1 MSVNIV
7 SMSLAE
13 FLLDR
18 HDWLLACLVRFSH
31 NIAYCT
37 SMFYRRFSLSVCGHN
52 TLFDFALF
60 CLNQGFICE
69 FS

>member
-7 SMSLAE
+7 SMSLAK

-18 HDWLLACLVRFSH
+18 NDCLLACLVRFSH

-37 SMFYRRFSLSVCGHN
+37 SMFYRRFSLPVCSHN
-52 TLFDFALF
+52 TQFDFALF

-69 FS
+69 FL

>member
-7 SMSLAE
+7 SMSLAN

-18 HDWLLACLVRFSH
+18 HDCLLTCLVRFSH
-31 NIAYCT
+31 NIAYCI
-37 SMFYRRFSLSVCGHN
+37 SMFYRRFSLSVCSHN
-52 TLFDFALF
+52 TQFDFALF

-69 FS
+69 FL